1 MKTTV
6 SRAARAVKSHSTIEL
21 HVSELQIGMY
31 VSDLDCDWL
40 ETPFLTQGFMI
51 ETNEHISLLKE
62 YCETVWVDKV
72 FNSWAKAEERA
83 VFETV
88 NKKDL
93 IHQVPAQDEHANAS
107 GVFQRT
113 KQITKTLMDEVR
125 LGRAIDTE
133 AAKEAV
139 SDCVKSVMQNPDAL
153 LWMSKMRDSDEYTA
167 EHSMSVC
174 ILAIAFGRHLG
185 MSESELNDI
194 GLCAMLHDVGKMQVP
209 SEILNKPSRLTRE
222 EWQIM
227 MKHTVAGRDLLL
239 STSNILSSAIDVAYA
254 HHERFD
260 GNGYPRGLKGASIP
274 AYARIVAIVDTY
286 DAITADRCYA
296 PGLSSNEALKIL
308 YEARETH
315 FEGRLVDAFMKMIG
329 LYPPGTIVE
338 LVNGKVALVL
348 AGNQKYQ
355 HLPRVI
361 QVLDESKNV
370 VPEKV
375 LNLADIEKGRLE
387 KDNFIKRAHV
397 DGAFGIRMADFQKKG
412 IQFAAPGV

>member
-6 SRAARAVKSHSTIEL
+6 AREARVVKSQSSIEL
-21 HVSELQIGMY
+21 HVSELQVGMF

-40 ETPFLTQGFMI
+40 ETPFLTQGFLI
-51 ETNEHISLLKE
+51 ETDEHLSLLRE

-72 FNSWAKAEERA
+72 FNTWVKAEERA

-93 IHQVPAQDEHANAS
+93 VHQVPAQDEHANAS

-113 KQITKTLMDEVR
+113 RQFTKTLMDEVR

-133 AAKEAV
+133 AAKETV
-139 SDCVKSVMQNPDAL
+139 SGCVKSIMNNPDAL
-153 LWMSKMRDSDEYTA
+153 LWMAKMRDSDAYTA

-174 ILAIAFGRHLG
+174 ILSIAFGRQLG
-185 MSESELNDI
+185 MSEQELNDL
-194 GLCAMLHDVGKMQVP
+194 GLCAILHDVGKMQVP
-209 SEILNKPSRLTRE
+209 AEILNKPSRLTRE
-222 EWQIM
+222 EWQVM
-227 MKHTVAGRDLLL
+227 MRHTVYGRDLLL
-239 STSNILSSAIDVAYA
+239 STSNVLSSAIDVAYA

-274 AYARIVAIVDTY
+274 NFARIIAVADTY

-348 AGNQKYQ
+348 ACNQKYQ

-361 QVLDESKNV
+361 QVLDEQQNV

-375 LNLADIEKGRLE
+375 LNLADIEKGKLD

-397 DGAFGIRMADFQKKG
+397 DGAFGIKMCDFQKKG
-412 IQFAAPGV
+412 IQFAAPA